1 MKQYVAWI
9 VTLLLAIGAA
19 VLTGCGKEEEQDIY
33 VLWTDTEDLP
43 VPSVTDKEQRYL
55 DMQYYQGEP
64 VQFWG
69 KTQEDGAGEK
79 ILQVFLYGPDDSSR
93 LLFNAVPIK
102 YYNNSYKWFL
112 AQDGSCILLRGE
124 EIVRL
129 DPEGRELYSRS
140 MQNSSQGIC
149 QLSDGSIFLLTL
161 ELDTSSYYL
170 EQLDPETGAV
180 KNVDAVNL
188 GTLSMQNGGYLHISA
203 GENGI
208 LLLDNKGFWE
218 INARTGK
225 KTSVLTF
232 TETNYELSGNM
243 SNPEDFRMTGENEA
257 ELLLRGSKV
266 KLHLENVSRERTVIT
281 VRLVN
286 VNDWLRECTAS
297 FNKENETYY
306 VLLEKPD
313 ENMDRSDL
321 ETRTLV
327 DMAGGKVDIVDGV
340 ILPDMV
346 GSIENGGLADLAPLM
361 EEAGIRE
368 EDYFPMAFDAWRDGE
383 KIYGVT
389 LDSFTDN
396 YWISEELLEDGTL
409 DIETLVDNML
419 IYQGGK
425 VMEWTWDERYILE
438 FLLSGSED
446 LWGMIDWEEGTC
458 DFKSGLFG
466 KMLEV
471 ARKLKYDSVKNSQD
485 QDYLVAYRF
494 VRFYDYIERPE
505 TNTEGK
511 VEAGW
516 LFDDGFHPRAGTM
529 STFAI
534 PSTAPHK
541 EGAWEFLCYLLGEE
555 QQSEMTK
562 MLYNDYQLPV
572 NKRAFEAYAEREIEV
587 GAIEPASESNPVI
600 YKAGGNLNGL
610 SKEEYRALYDLT
622 PERVEKIQEDLE
634 KAKYAP
640 YRTEYILDIIYEE
653 TAAYFAGDKSLEEI
667 CDILESRVGI
677 YVKERQRK

>member
-1 MKQYVAWI
+1 MKKYVVWI
-9 VTLLLAIGAA
+9 ITLILTICAA
-19 VLTGCGKEEEQDIY
+19 VLIGCGKEEEQDIY

-43 VPSVTDKEQRYL
+43 VPSDTDKELRYL

-69 KTQEDGAGEK
+69 KLQEDGAGEK
-79 ILQVFLYGPDDSSR
+79 ILQVFLYKSDGSSS
-93 LLFNAVPIK
+93 LLFDAVPMK
-102 YYNNSYKWFL
+102 YYNYSYKWFL
-112 AQDGSCILLRGE
+112 TQDGSCILLRGD

-161 ELDTSSYYL
+161 EFGTAAYHL

-180 KNVDAVNL
+180 KNVDAVAL
-188 GTLSMQNGGYLHISA
+188 GTQSMQNGGYLRISA

-225 KTSVLTF
+225 KTCVLDF
-232 TETNYELSGNM
+232 AETNYELSDNM
-243 SNPEDFRMTGENEA
+243 SNPEDFRITGENQA

-266 KLHLENVSRERTVIT
+266 KLYLVNVSRERTIIT

-286 VNDWLRECTAS
+286 VNNWLRECTAR
-297 FNKENETYY
+297 FNKENEIYY
-306 VLLEKPD
+306 VLLEQPD
-313 ENMDRSDL
+313 ENTDWSDM
-321 ETRTLV
+321 ETRALV

-346 GSIENGGLADLAPLM
+346 GSIENGGLTNLAPLM

-389 LDSFTDN
+389 LDSYTNN
-396 YWISEELLEDGTL
+396 YWISEELLEDGTF

-425 VMEWTWDERYILE
+425 VMGWNWDERYILE

-446 LWGMIDWEEGTC
+446 LWGMIDWEEGAC

-466 KMLEV
+466 KMLE
-471 ARKLKYDSVKNSQD
+471 AAKKLKYDSVKNAQD
-485 QDYLVAYRF
+485 QDYLLAYKI

-516 LFDDGFHPRAGTM
+516 LFDDGFYPIAATM

-555 QQSEMTK
+555 QQSEMAK
-562 MLYNDYQLPV
+562 MLQNDYQLPV
-572 NKRAFEAYAEREIEV
+572 NRKAFEAYAEREIEV
-587 GAIEPASESNPVI
+587 GAIEPSSESTPI
-600 YKAGGNLNGL
+600 TYKAGGNGNHL

-622 PERVEKIQEDLE
+622 PERVEKIREDLE

-640 YRTEYILDIIYEE
+640 YRTEHILDIIYEE

-677 YVKERQRK
+677 YVKERQQK